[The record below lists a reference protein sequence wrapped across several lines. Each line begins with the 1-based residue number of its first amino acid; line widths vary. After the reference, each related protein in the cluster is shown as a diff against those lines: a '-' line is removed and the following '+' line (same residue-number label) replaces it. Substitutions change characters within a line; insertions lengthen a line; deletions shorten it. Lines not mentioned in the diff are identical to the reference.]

1 MISRQIKYFCE
12 VVEAGNIVQA
22 AKHLF
27 VAPTAITMQ
36 IAQLEDELGGAL
48 FDRKSRPWELT
59 TLGKFVFP
67 RAKDLLRQGARLEEE
82 ARGLA
87 TGLHG
92 WISIGFIQS
101 TMCALLP
108 TAVRTFSARFPK
120 VKIDLL
126 QLQTDEQPEQLRNG
140 RIHLGLSRF
149 YSSYDCPEDL
159 AHTLLRKEPFL
170 VVLPGNHPLAGKPR
184 INLPDLMDTPFIHY
198 PKDPC
203 IRHSQDLL
211 PMMLKAGFR
220 PPIGQV
226 AIEVHAAMGLVS
238 AGLGFT
244 LIPSSLSE
252 NTRSDVAFIP
262 IADMTAETSLV
273 AVTLADQDSK
283 LVKAFLDILRRESGP
298 V

>member
-1 MISRQIKYFCE
+1 
-12 VVEAGNIVQA
+12 
-22 AKHLF
+22 
-27 VAPTAITMQ
+27 MQ

-48 FDRKSRPWELT
+48 FDRKTRPWELT

-92 WISIGFIQS
+92 WISIGFITS
-101 TMCALLP
+101 TMCSLLP
-108 TAVRTFSARFPK
+108 TAVRAFSAVFPD

-149 YSSYDCPEDL
+149 YTSFECPEDL
-159 AHTLLRKEPFL
+159 AQTLLSKEPFL
-170 VVLPGNHPLAGKPR
+170 MVLPGNHPLAERPL
-184 INLPDLMDTPFIHY
+184 INLPDLLATPFIHY

-211 PMMLKAGFR
+211 PMMMKAGFR
-220 PPIGQV
+220 PQIGQV
-226 AIEVHAAMGLVS
+226 ANEVHAAMGLVA

-244 LIPSSLSE
+244 LIPASLAV

-262 IADMTAETSLV
+262 IADMASETSLV
-273 AVTLADQDSK
+273 AFTLADQDSK
-283 LVKAFLDILRRESGP
+283 LVKAFLDILLRQTT
-298 V
+298 